1 MSNKLTDFK
10 RFTERIDD
18 DAWSATENDWN
29 EDYIDNYDDEYYG
42 HNYPKDEPEFNDDE
56 EDGDGMEHIKYLLR
70 TMFKNKGIEN
80 YYINSKNLDIE
91 ITIIMRDKERL
102 SDVVNLFDILKKL
115 KKDILPQYES
125 EFDMWTNRKNQQV
138 LEALF
143 LYDDEYFDRDEDDE
157 DDEDEKNNKNDGRI
171 PF

>member
-1 MSNKLTDFK
+1 
-10 RFTERIDD
+10 
-18 DAWSATENDWN
+18 
-29 EDYIDNYDDEYYG
+29 
-42 HNYPKDEPEFNDDE
+42 
-56 EDGDGMEHIKYLLR
+56 
-70 TMFKNKGIEN
+70 
-80 YYINSKNLDIE
+80 
-91 ITIIMRDKERL
+91 MRDKERL